1 MTEKDDTILLYGTN
15 LRAIRKASKESLA
28 ELASITG
35 TSKSSISDYEKGKTM
50 PSFAFLEA
58 FCSHYR
64 IPVGRLKQA
73 NLPAKIKSEGIQSLR
88 QEADFSSEA
97 MNTDRKTILQ
107 QRLEGLE
114 VQLKL
119 LHQINLAREAE
130 NKTLKVQI
138 QLLQD
143 RLKKYE

>member
-1 MTEKDDTILLYGTN
+1 MTEKDDTIQLYGTN
-15 LRAIRKASKESLA
+15 LRAIRKACKESLS

-50 PSFAFLEA
+50 PSFTFLEA

-64 IPVGRLKQA
+64 IPMGWLKQA
-73 NLPAKIKSEGIQSLR
+73 DLTSKIKTEGIQAL
-88 QEADFSSEA
+88 QTGVDLSSGA
-97 MNTDRKTILQ
+97 MNANRKTILQ

>member
-1 MTEKDDTILLYGTN
+1 MTEKEDTIQLYGTN
-15 LRAIRKASKESLA
+15 LRAIRKAYKESLA

-73 NLPAKIKSEGIQSLR
+73 DLTSKIKSEGIQAL
-88 QEADFSSEA
+88 QHEADLSSGA
-97 MNTDRKTILQ
+97 LNADRKTILE
-107 QRLEGLE
+107 QRLDGLE

>member
-73 NLPAKIKSEGIQSLR
+73 DLPAKIKSEGIQSLR